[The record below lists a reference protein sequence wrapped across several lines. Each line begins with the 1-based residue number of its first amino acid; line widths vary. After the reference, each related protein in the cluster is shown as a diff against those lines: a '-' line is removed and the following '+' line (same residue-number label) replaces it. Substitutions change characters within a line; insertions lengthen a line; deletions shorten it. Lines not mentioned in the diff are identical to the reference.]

1 MYNQLFHT
9 KPSTELILTCIQ
21 YLGYSD
27 LNDHNALPRANM
39 EISGAVARFTNL
51 LPRLLDIY
59 IPCKFE
65 LFCHKSLDINACI
78 TITRQ
83 LLKTIDYDLV
93 GRECVING
101 VRMQKYEI
109 MTIAA
114 KKIRKKTVEPEHKQQ
129 PIVVSFN

>member
-9 KPSTELILTCIQ
+9 KPSIELILMCLQ

-27 LNDHNALPRANM
+27 LNDHNALPRASM
-39 EISGAVARFTNL
+39 EISGSVSRFTNL
-51 LPRLLDIY
+51 LPQFLDIY

-114 KKIRKKTVEPEHKQQ
+114 KKIRKKAVEPEHKQQ